1 MATALV
7 SLLQRLPVCII
18 SGGRFEQFQ
27 AQVLDRLTA
36 PERVL
41 SRLHLMPTCGTR
53 YYSRQQCAWSQV
65 YSEDLS
71 AEETARITQVLEET
85 SRTLGYWE
93 EHPWGELIEDRGSQV
108 TYSALGQ
115 TAPLDAKAGWDPD
128 GTKKSMLVAHA
139 TPLLPDFEVRGGGST
154 SIDVTRKGIDKAYG
168 IRKLM
173 MQIHAA
179 PEELLFV
186 GDRLDE
192 TGNDYPVLTVGVP
205 CVPVASWQDT
215 LTVIAQFNDWW
226 DGVTGSP
233 LFRIISKL
241 PPTRQGTGVQAL
253 DILPHPDLPRRSL
266 TWRQRRVRMPIAR
279 SQDQCMPDSFSL
291 CPLCIRPRRR
301 RGPRFAGGRHPV
313 LVSGWPHRGRRDRRT
328 PEVTPGGI
336 IPATVRARYH
346 VRRNRVGSADA

>member
-27 AQVLDRLTA
+27 SQVLDRLTA
-36 PERVL
+36 PEQIL
-41 SRLHLMPTCGTR
+41 SRLHLMPTSGTR
-53 YYSRQQCAWSQV
+53 YYSRQHGAWSQV

-71 AEETARITQVLEET
+71 AAETARIRQVLEET

-93 EHPWGELIEDRGSQV
+93 EHPRGELIEDRGSQV

-115 TAPLDAKAGWDPD
+115 AAPLDAKAAWDPN
-128 GTKKSMLVAHA
+128 GTKKSLLVAHA
-139 TPLLPDFEVRGGGST
+139 APLLPDFEVRAGGST
-154 SIDVTRKGIDKAYG
+154 SVDITRKGIDKAYG

-173 MQIHAA
+173 TQIHAA

-192 TGNDYPVLTVGVP
+192 AGNDYPVLAVGVP
-205 CVPVASWQDT
+205 CVPVTSWHDT

-233 LFRIISKL
+233 QFRII
-241 PPTRQGTGVQAL
+241 TEY
-253 DILPHPDLPRRSL
+253 PDA
-266 TWRQRRVRMPIAR
+266 V
-279 SQDQCMPDSFSL
+279 
-291 CPLCIRPRRR
+291 R
-301 RGPRFAGGRHPV
+301 RGHA
-313 LVSGWPHRGRRDRRT
+313 
-328 PEVTPGGI
+328 
-336 IPATVRARYH
+336 
-346 VRRNRVGSADA
+346 SA

>member
-1 MATALV
+1 MHRPVPTYAVRSRRARAAIMHQMPHRTKAVVFDLDDTLAPSKSPLDPSMATALV

-36 PERVL
+36 PEQVL

-53 YYSRQQCAWSQV
+53 YYSRQHCAWSRV

-71 AEETARITQVLEET
+71 AKETARIMQVLEET

-93 EHPWGELIEDRGSQV
+93 EHPWGALIEDRGSQV

-115 TAPLDAKAGWDPD
+115 AAPLDAKAAWDPD

-139 TPLLPDFEVRGGGST
+139 APLLPDFEVRGGGST

-168 IRKLM
+168 VRKLM
-173 MQIHAA
+173 VQLQVA

-192 TGNDYPVLTVGVP
+192 TGNDYPVLAVGVP
-205 CVPVASWQDT
+205 CVPVTSWQDT
-215 LTVIAQFNDWW
+215 HTVIAQFNDWW

-233 LFRIISKL
+233 QFRIISKY
-241 PPTRQGTGVQAL
+241 PNA
-253 DILPHPDLPRRSL
+253 
-266 TWRQRRVRMPIAR
+266 AR
-279 SQDQCMPDSFSL
+279 H
-291 CPLCIRPRRR
+291 
-301 RGPRFAGGRHPV
+301 GPAG
-313 LVSGWPHRGRRDRRT
+313 
-328 PEVTPGGI
+328 
-336 IPATVRARYH
+336 A
-346 VRRNRVGSADA
+346 